1 MANSI
6 TWGVKG
12 DLDKRYFQSISS
24 QTSEFVSRLRLV
36 DEKGSDRSFDQPFSE
51 QVLAL
56 EDFMSPA
63 ETVVHYKPRQIG
75 DTTVAMAY
83 NFDYLYWCPDAVR
96 CLVVADSYESTDA
109 IFGRVKHFYRS
120 LPTMLQREVGRS
132 NRRELLFSDTNAGF
146 RCMTAGGKSE
156 ARGWTYQRLHAD
168 ELAFWPNAEEI
179 WASITSTLHVGP
191 H

>member
-63 ETVVHYKPRQIG
+63 
-75 DTTVAMAY
+75 
-83 NFDYLYWCPDAVR
+83 
-96 CLVVADSYESTDA
+96 
-109 IFGRVKHFYRS
+109 
-120 LPTMLQREVGRS
+120 
-132 NRRELLFSDTNAGF
+132 
-146 RCMTAGGKSE
+146 
-156 ARGWTYQRLHAD
+156 
-168 ELAFWPNAEEI
+168 
-179 WASITSTLHVGP
+179 
-191 H
+191 